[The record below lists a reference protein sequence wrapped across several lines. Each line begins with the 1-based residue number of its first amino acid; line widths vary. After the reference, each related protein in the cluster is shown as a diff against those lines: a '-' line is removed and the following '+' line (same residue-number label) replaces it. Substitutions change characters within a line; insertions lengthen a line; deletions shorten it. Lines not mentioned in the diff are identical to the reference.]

1 MDTSVAQVDE
11 IQGKMREI
19 RCEMRDDVQGLVDNA
34 RQMGDWRYYVR
45 TYPWA
50 CLGVAVAA
58 GYLIVP
64 PKLHV
69 IQPDPKAL
77 VELAKARQISVN
89 ADIQPKPSGGMANRL
104 LNMAAGMMIQG
115 GLAVLSGQL
124 HRLLDRYAVGKT
136 SAQGNGQAGG
146 RHEEPHR

>member
-1 MDTSVAQVDE
+1 MSTQHIDE
-11 IQGKMREI
+11 IQGQMRQI
-19 RCEMRDDVQGLVDNA
+19 RVEMRDDVQGLVDNA
-34 RQMGDWRYYVR
+34 RKLWDWQYYVR

-50 CLGVAVAA
+50 CLAVAAAA

-64 PKLHV
+64 SKVHV

-77 VELAKARQISVN
+77 VELAKARQISVT
-89 ADIQPKPSGGMANRL
+89 AEIQPKANGGIVKGL

-115 GLAVLSGQL
+115 GLAVLSGQI
-124 HRLLDRYAVGKT
+124 HRLLDRHWVDHS
-136 SAQGNGQAGG
+136 SAQGNGDAGG